1 MMVEIVVTT
10 NKDGTLDAKKTMVI
24 VHARRNARMANMVQ
38 VLIGVMKMLWQRVL
52 VMQLAA
58 HLVEFQWLVGKV
70 ARGDAQI
77 VKNGL
82 CNKNND
88 ACGKE
93 TCGNLCKKSCDQCK
107 PYPTKLCDKDKFN
120 DGVCDDLNN
129 NEMCSFDGGDCC
141 DYKPGW
147 NARCKLNVHS
157 SISMCLRIAD
167 AR

>member
-1 MMVEIVVTT
+1 MG
-10 NKDGTLDAKKTMVI
+10 NY
-24 VHARRNARMANMVQ
+24 
-38 VLIGVMKMLWQRVL
+38 
-52 VMQLAA
+52 
-58 HLVEFQWLVGKV
+58 
-70 ARGDAQI
+70 GDDFCAQI

-93 TCGNLCKKSCDQCK
+93 TCGDLCKKSCDQCK
-107 PYPTKLCDKDKFN
+107 PDPTKLCDKDKFN

-147 NARCKLNVHS
+147 NARCKVKIVQINSKYDKRTV
-157 SISMCLRIAD
+157 C
-167 AR
+167 